1 MPARFEGKVALV
13 AGGDDAIGRA
23 GALAFARQ
31 GATVVV
37 AGTDARKLDATVRT
51 IRAGGGR
58 AESIVTDVT
67 RDGKDAAAHMVAVTV
82 ERCGGLDIAFNN
94 VTVTGPAR
102 SVADTC
108 ETVWTE
114 LLAHNLTGVWTSM
127 KHEIAYMK
135 EHRGGVIVN
144 TACNLLSN
152 GVRPGLGAY
161 AASKAALT
169 TLTRAAAGEYIADGI
184 RINAISP
191 GPAEE
196 TGATGP
202 RPAGQEHATAD
213 EVADSVVWL
222 CSDESAFVVG
232 HDLVLDRKRAA

>member
-1 MPARFEGKVALV
+1 MPARFDGKVALV

-37 AGTDARKLDATVRT
+37 AGPDARPLDATVAT
-51 IRAGGGR
+51 IRRAGGR
-58 AESIVTDVT
+58 AERVVADVT
-67 RDGKDAAAHMVAVTV
+67 RGGPEAAERMVAVAV

-102 SVADTC
+102 PVAETC

-135 EHRGGVIVN
+135 EHHGGVIVN

-152 GVRPGLGAY
+152 GLRPGLGAY

-169 TLTRAAAGEYIADGI
+169 TLTRAAAGEYLSAGI

-191 GPAEE
+191 GPVD
-196 TGATGP
+196 GP
-202 RPAGQEHATAD
+202 TAGPGPAGPGPATAD
-213 EVADSVVWL
+213 EIADSVVWL
-222 CSDESAFVVG
+222 CSDESSYVVG